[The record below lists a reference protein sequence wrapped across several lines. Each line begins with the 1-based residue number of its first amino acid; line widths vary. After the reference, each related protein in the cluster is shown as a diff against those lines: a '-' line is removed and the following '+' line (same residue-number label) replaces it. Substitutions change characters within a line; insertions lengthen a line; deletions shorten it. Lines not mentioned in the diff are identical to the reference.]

1 LTVTL
6 TSSNAIVA
14 KAAAATV
21 KVLPGATSA
30 TFAVA
35 TTIVAADTNVTFTAS
50 ANGASAT
57 GVLTVQAARP
67 STVTFAP
74 AAVRGGKSSIGT
86 VTLSGPAP
94 STGISVKLV
103 SSNASVTVPATV
115 LVPSGKT
122 VGTFTA
128 TTTAVTATRNV
139 DVTAT
144 ANGTSVS
151 GTLAVRILTVA
162 NIVAKPAPVVG
173 GIASVGTVNLT
184 DVVTSAT
191 TVTLTSNNPNVIVPA
206 SVVIPVGKAL
216 ATFPITTKVVGTSVT
231 ATITGALNGETGS
244 GTLTVTPLNVASVTV
259 TPAAIIGGANA
270 TGVIK
275 LTAAPAVDTVVTLTS
290 ANPGVLSVPA
300 TVTVAK
306 GALQATFTV
315 TTTKPAAATTVV
327 VTATT
332 GGLAKTVSVSVKP

>member
-1 LTVTL
+1 
-6 TSSNAIVA
+6 VA

-35 TTIVAADTNVTFTAS
+35 TTIVGSDTNVTFTAT

-74 AAVRGGKSSIGT
+74 AAVRGGKTSLGT
-86 VTLSGPAP
+86 VTLTGPAP
-94 STGISVKLV
+94 ATGITVQLT
-103 SSNASVTVPATV
+103 SSNAAASVPATV
-115 LVPSGKT
+115 VVASGKT
-122 VGTFTA
+122 FATFTV

-139 DVTAT
+139 DISAK
-144 ANGTSVS
+144 ANGTTVS
-151 GTLAVRILTVA
+151 GSLAVRILTVGSITA
-162 NIVAKPAPVVG
+162 APSPVVG
-173 GIASVGTVNLT
+173 GIAAVGTVTLT
-184 DVVTSAT
+184 DVVTTAT
-191 TVTLTSNNPNVIVPA
+191 TVTLSSDNPNVVVPA
-206 SVVIPVGKAL
+206 AVIVPVGKAIV
-216 ATFPITTKVVGTSVT
+216 TFPITTKVVGVSAV
-231 ATITGALNGETGS
+231 ATITGTLNGETGS
-244 GTLTVTPLNVASVTV
+244 GKVTVTPLNVASVTV
-259 TPAAIIGGANA
+259 TPTAIVGGANA
-270 TGVIK
+270 TGVVK

-315 TTTKPAAATTVV
+315 TTTKPAAATTIVV
-327 VTATT
+327 SATT
-332 GGLAKTVSVSVKP
+332 GGLVKTVSVSVKP

>member
-1 LTVTL
+1 M
-6 TSSNAIVA
+6 
-14 KAAAATV
+14 

-67 STVTFAP
+67 ASVTFAP
-74 AAVRGGKSSIGT
+74 AAVRGGKTSLAT
-86 VTLSGPAP
+86 VTLTGPAP
-94 STGISVKLV
+94 VAGITVQLT
-103 SSNASVTVPATV
+103 SSNSAASVPATV
-115 LVPSGKT
+115 VVPSGKT
-122 VGTFTA
+122 FATFTV

-139 DVTAT
+139 DISAR
-144 ANGTSVS
+144 ANGTTVS
-151 GTLAVRILTVA
+151 GTLAVRILTVGSITA
-162 NIVAKPAPVVG
+162 APSPVVG
-173 GIASVGTVNLT
+173 GIASVGTVTLT

-191 TVTLTSNNPNVIVPA
+191 TVTLSSDNVNVVVPA
-206 SVVIPVGKAL
+206 TVTVPVGKAIV
-216 ATFPITTKVVGTSVT
+216 TFPITTKAVGSASV
-231 ATITGALNGETGS
+231 ATITGTLNGETGT
-244 GTLTVTPLNVASVTV
+244 GKVTVTPLNVASVTV

-270 TGVIK
+270 TGVVK
-275 LTAAPAVDTVVTLTS
+275 LTAAPAVDTVITLTS